1 MIEQDKKILE
11 NRLNNL
17 INEYQ
22 TEVKNLND
30 LQWKILRK
38 RNEIETICK
47 KLGLEIQENEN
58 NKQ

>member
-30 LQWKILRK
+30 LQ
-38 RNEIETICK
+38 
-47 KLGLEIQENEN
+47 
-58 NKQ
+58 